1 MTLPRRAQVSLVATP
16 YYHVVA
22 RCVRRAFLCGA
33 DPYTGRNFEH
43 RKQWLLDR
51 MTAQASVFAVDVCAY
66 AVMSNHYHLVL
77 RINRDRADQWS
88 DDEVIDRW
96 TQLFSGPIIVQ
107 RHKNGEPLTAAQRD
121 TMSDIV
127 AVWRKRLSD
136 MSWYMRCLNEFIARQ
151 ANAEDNC
158 TGRFWEGRF
167 KSQALLDEAALI
179 SCMAY
184 VDLNPV
190 RAGRAKT
197 LPESDFSSV
206 QARLASIDRS
216 EPQKHATSARV
227 PLMSFA
233 DASSQPIT
241 HGNYLPITWPA
252 YLALVDATGR
262 QHVYGKRG
270 AICAEL
276 QQGLLVL
283 DLSIQQWDRL
293 VETIQAPGLPVIGS
307 PDRLRVFQQS
317 TGRQRA
323 AGARRLQLVYSNSS

>member
-1 MTLPRRAQVSLVATP
+1 MTLPRRAQVSLAATP

-22 RCVRRAFLCGA
+22 RCVRRAFLRGA
-33 DPYTGRNFEH
+33 DSYTGRNFEH

-51 MTAQASVFAVDVCAY
+51 ITAQASVFAVDVCAY
-66 AVMSNHYHLVL
+66 TIMNNHYHLVL
-77 RINRDRADQWS
+77 RINRDRASQWS

-107 RHKNGEPLTAAQRD
+107 RYKNGEPITAAQRG
-121 TMSDIV
+121 TVADIV

-136 MSWYMRCLNEFIARQ
+136 LSWYMRCLNEFIARK

-190 RAGRAKT
+190 RAGTAKT

-206 QARLASIDRS
+206 QSRLASIDNSKPR
-216 EPQKHATSARV
+216 KNATSTRV

-233 DASSQPIT
+233 DALSQPHT
-241 HGNYLPITWPA
+241 REDFLPIAWPA
-252 YLALVDATGR
+252 YLALVEATGR
-262 QHVYGKRG
+262 QCVYGKRG
-270 AICAEL
+270 AISDKL
-276 QQGLLVL
+276 HQGLRVL
-283 DLSIQQWDRL
+283 DLSIQQWDIL
-293 VETIQAPGLPVIGS
+293 VENIQASKLPVIGS
-307 PDRLRVFQQS
+307 LDRLRVFQND
-317 TGRQRA
+317 GRQRA
-323 AGARRLQLVYSNSS
+323 VGARLLQLVYSNNS

>member
-1 MTLPRRAQVSLVATP
+1 MTLPRRAQVSLAATP
-16 YYHVVA
+16 YYHVIA

-43 RKQWLLDR
+43 RKQWLLNR
-51 MTAQASVFAVDVCAY
+51 ITAQASVFAVDVCAY

-77 RINRDRADQWS
+77 RINRNRATQWS

-107 RHKNGEPLTAAQRD
+107 RYKNGEPITAAQRE
-121 TMSDIV
+121 TLSDIV

-136 MSWYMRCLNEFIARQ
+136 LSWYMRCLNEYIARQ

-190 RAGRAKT
+190 RAGTAKT

-206 QARLASIDRS
+206 QARLASTDKSKPR
-216 EPQKHATSARV
+216 QHATSTGV

-233 DASSQPIT
+233 DAFSEPNT
-241 HGNYLPITWPA
+241 RGDYLPVTWPA
-252 YLALVDATGR
+252 YLALVDTTGR
-262 QHVYGKRG
+262 QRTAGKCG
-270 AICAEL
+270 AISDEL
-276 QQGLLVL
+276 HQGLRVL
-283 DLSIQQWDRL
+283 DLSIQQWDML
-293 VETIQAPGLPVIGS
+293 VENIPDPRLRVIGS
-307 PDRLRVFQQS
+307 LDRLRVFQQS
-317 TGRQRA
+317 TGRQRST
-323 AGARRLQLVYSNSS
+323 GARLLQLVYSNSS